1 LYILYINRMGL
12 LTSLMRNRTAKPA
25 TSAEDFFSSR
35 VAVRFGE
42 GAAGD
47 SLPPGSSF

>member
-1 LYILYINRMGL
+1 
-12 LTSLMRNRTAKPA
+12 MRDRTGKPA
-25 TSAEDFFSSR
+25 TSAKDFFSSY

-47 SLPPGSSF
+47 SLSPGSSF